1 MIDKNSG
8 EFKVWGE
15 AYKLR
20 DKYKDNPDLFTEKGF
35 EQMVQDT
42 SDLYN
47 RYKDTDG
54 DLSAMY
60 LSMAIREMC
69 NDEWHKK
76 FGRKEG

>member
-54 DLSAMY
+54 ELSAMY

-69 NDEWHKK
+69 NEEWHNK
-76 FGRKEG
+76 FGRKEA